1 MKEER
6 SATPK
11 SNNSYGRIMLLLVV
25 ISTLSKLFGFARD
38 IILTNVYGA
47 GIISDAY
54 LTTLSIPDMFLD
66 LFANTAMMGFV
77 PLAIEKLNKS
87 KSDLDKFTTSALKV
101 LLTLAVIFTA
111 LLALFPDFIIG
122 LLAPGFEGEQQ
133 RLAISF
139 LRIMSITVLFRSI
152 TSIFQSYLSTAKYFL
167 PAAFLGITLDISVIA
182 AIFLSKRFDLA
193 YLLPL
198 GVVIGTLL
206 QTLWLLP
213 FALKKGF
220 KTRRRSPV
228 FSRDV
233 KNLLLM
239 SIPAILSV
247 GLLQISTLF
256 NKTLASEIG
265 GGAITMLN
273 HSGKISFF
281 VENIIVS
288 SIATVLYPLLAE
300 YHINGQKQMLRD
312 VLGDAVDKL
321 ITFLLPASVGLAMLA
336 EPIIDLLFG
345 HGEFTAENVRVTAI
359 LMMLQVIGIVGIAVQ
374 TLLTRA
380 LFSMKKIKL
389 SVVIS
394 LSLLVVFLGCSFGL
408 SRIWDI
414 YGIALATGLSYTVGG
429 LTYYI
434 VLNKV
439 CGGIHAKATGL
450 TLLKSAGASAV
461 MALAVFLI
469 TEFSP
474 LPATVNLI
482 LSVGVGVVL
491 YFALAQLLRL
501 KHASL
506 KPILKRLIRK

>member
-1 MKEER
+1 
-6 SATPK
+6 
-11 SNNSYGRIMLLLVV
+11 MLVLVV

-87 KSDLDKFTTSALKV
+87 KYDLDKFTTSALKV
-101 LLTLAVIFTA
+101 LLSLAVAFTA
-111 LLALFPDFIIG
+111 LLALFPGFVIG

-133 RLAISF
+133 ALAISF
-139 LRIMSITVLFRSI
+139 LRIMSLTVLFRSV
-152 TSIFQSYLSTAKYFL
+152 TSIFQSYLSTAKYFF
-167 PAAFLGITLDISVIA
+167 PAAFLGIMLDVSIIA

-198 GVVIGTLL
+198 GVMLGTLL
-206 QTLWLLP
+206 QTLWLFP

-220 KTRRRSPV
+220 KLRKRSSV
-228 FSRDV
+228 FSGDI
-233 KNLLLM
+233 KNLLIM
-239 SIPAILSV
+239 SIPAMLSV

-256 NKTLASEIG
+256 NKMLASG
-265 GGAITMLN
+265 LDGGAITMLN
-273 HSGKISFF
+273 HAGKISFF

-300 YHINGQKQMLRD
+300 YHITGQKKMFSD
-312 VLGDAVDKL
+312 VVGDAVDKL
-321 ITFLLPASVGLAMLA
+321 ITFLLPAGVGLAVLA

-345 HGEFTAENVRVTAI
+345 HGEFTGENVRVTAI

-389 SVVIS
+389 SVIIS
-394 LSLLVVFLGCSFGL
+394 LSLLVVYLGL
-408 SRIWDI
+408 SYGLSLVWEL

-434 VLNKV
+434 ILNKV
-439 CGGIHAKATGL
+439 CGGINAKQTGL
-450 TLLKSAGASAV
+450 TLLKSALSSAV
-461 MALAVFLI
+461 MAAVVFLI
-469 TEFSP
+469 SKFLP
-474 LPATVNLI
+474 LPSVISLI
-482 LSVGVGVVL
+482 LSVGAGIAV
-491 YFALAQLLRL
+491 YFALAQVLKL

-506 KPILKRLIRK
+506 KPIIRRLLRK